1 MSDVPA
7 ARDNDAT
14 TGDDATVPPA
24 LKWGRLPTAP
34 AVTTVLTEIL
44 KRGPIPRIEVAR
56 RAGLSQTAV
65 TKAVARLAEHGLIS
79 AHDHRRSSAP
89 GRPVQPLS
97 VHEEAALAIGITVRV
112 DAIFGVVTTLRADVR
127 HSIHRPLPSTVPAAV
142 ADSVATVID
151 LLLAE
156 LGPDAERVLG
166 AGVAVSGEV
175 DSELGIVRNSPR
187 LNWTD
192 VPLRDLV
199 RERRDLP
206 VLVDNDV
213 RALSVAEEWF
223 GIGVDANSFAILTIG
238 AGIGCGLYVN
248 GDIVTGDHG
257 VAGEIGHLPLGPSD
271 LLCTCGRHGCVE
283 TVASTSAIVHA
294 IRTARQDPLLTM
306 REAVALAR
314 GGDEVAR
321 GAFERAGSVLGLAL
335 ATVAN
340 LVGPSSI
347 LVAGESVANY
357 DLFDLRLREAF
368 EAHVFGSAGACT
380 IVAKSHTFEDWARGS
395 AASAIQA
402 LVKGK
407 LAAQS

>member
-1 MSDVPA
+1 MSAVRE
-7 ARDNDAT
+7 ARDDGST
-14 TGDDATVPPA
+14 DGDPVTSA
-24 LKWGRLPTAP
+24 LEWGRLPTAP

-44 KRGPIPRIEVAR
+44 KRGPIPRIEVAQR
-56 RAGLSQTAV
+56 TGLSQTAV
-65 TKAVARLAEHGLIS
+65 TKAVARLTEQGLIS

-97 VHEEAALAIGITVRV
+97 VQAEAALAIGITVRV
-112 DAIFGVVTTLRADVR
+112 DEIFGVVTTLRAEVR
-127 HSIHRPLPSTVPAAV
+127 QSIHRPLASTVPAAV

-151 LLLAE
+151 TLLAE

-175 DSELGIVRNSPR
+175 DSTSGIVRTSPR
-187 LNWTD
+187 LNWSD

-199 RERRDLP
+199 QERHDLP
-206 VLVDNDV
+206 VHIDNDV
-213 RALSVAEEWF
+213 RALSIAEEWF

-248 GDIVTGDHG
+248 GDIVAGDHG

-283 TVASTSAIVHA
+283 TVASSNAIIQA
-294 IRTARQDPLLTM
+294 IRAAKQDPLLTM

-314 GGDEVAR
+314 DGDPEAR
-321 GAFERAGSVLGLAL
+321 GAFERAGSVIGLAL

-340 LVGPSSI
+340 LVGPGSI
-347 LVAGESVANY
+347 LVAGESVTNY

-402 LVKGK
+402 LVEGK

>member
-1 MSDVPA
+1 M
-7 ARDNDAT
+7 
-14 TGDDATVPPA
+14 
-24 LKWGRLPTAP
+24 
-34 AVTTVLTEIL
+34 TTVLTEIL

-56 RAGLSQTAV
+56 RTGLSQTAV
-65 TKAVARLAEHGLIS
+65 TKAVARLAEQGLIS
-79 AHDHRRSSAP
+79 AHDHRRSPAP

-97 VHEEAALAIGITVRV
+97 VQEEAALAIGITVRV
-112 DAIFGVVTTLRADVR
+112 DEIFGVVTTLRADVR
-127 HSIHRPLPSTVPAAV
+127 HSIHRPLASTVPAAV

-151 LLLAE
+151 TLLAD
-156 LGPDAERVLG
+156 LGPDAGRVRG

-175 DSELGIVRNSPR
+175 DSSAGIVRASPR

-199 RERRDLP
+199 RERHDLP
-206 VLVDNDV
+206 VLIDNDV
-213 RALSVAEEWF
+213 RALSIAEEWF
-223 GIGVDANSFAILTIG
+223 GIGVDASSFAILTIG

-248 GDIVTGDHG
+248 GDIVAGDHG

-283 TVASTSAIVHA
+283 TVASSSAIIQA
-294 IRTARQDPLLTM
+294 IRAAKQDPLLTM

-314 GGDEVAR
+314 SGDAEAR
-321 GAFERAGSVLGLAL
+321 GAFERAGSVIGLAL

-340 LVGPSSI
+340 LVGPGSI
-347 LVAGESVANY
+347 LVAGESVTNY

-407 LAAQS
+407 MAAQS

>member
-7 ARDNDAT
+7 DRERGSMDGAPLAS
-14 TGDDATVPPA
+14 A
-24 LKWGRLPTAP
+24 LEWGRLPTAP

-44 KRGPIPRIEVAR
+44 KRGPIPRIEVAQR
-56 RAGLSQTAV
+56 TGLSQTAV
-65 TKAVARLAEHGLIS
+65 TKAVARLTEQGLIS

-97 VHEEAALAIGITVRV
+97 VQAQAALAIGITVRV
-112 DAIFGVVTTLRADVR
+112 DEIFGVATTLRAEVLQ
-127 HSIHRPLPSTVPAAV
+127 SIHRPLASTVPAAV
-142 ADSVATVID
+142 ADSVASVID
-151 LLLAE
+151 ALLAD

-175 DSELGIVRNSPR
+175 DSASGIVRTSPR
-187 LNWTD
+187 LNWRD
-192 VPLRDLV
+192 VPLRELV
-199 RERRDLP
+199 HERQGLP
-206 VLVDNDV
+206 VYVDNDV
-213 RALSVAEEWF
+213 RALSIAEEWF
-223 GIGVDANSFAILTIG
+223 GIGVDVNSFAILTIG

-248 GDIVTGDHG
+248 GDVVAGDHG

-283 TVASTSAIVHA
+283 TVASSSAIIQA
-294 IRTARQDPLLTM
+294 IRAAKQDPLLTM

-314 GGDEVAR
+314 DGDAEAR

-340 LVGPSSI
+340 LVGPGSI
-347 LVAGESVANY
+347 LVAGESVTNY
-357 DLFDLRLREAF
+357 DLFGVRLREAF
-368 EAHVFGSAGACT
+368 EAHAFGSAGDCT

-402 LVKGK
+402 LVEGK